1 MRRGRVSGAV
11 SLMMIFCVLC
21 LSVFAVLTLST
32 AVGEEKLTDLTA
44 QRQRE
49 WYAADRQAAA
59 AVAALSR
66 GETPPDVDVAFTREA
81 DGTLAEFTLPAGG
94 EQILTVQVLLSGSG
108 YEILCWR
115 TDYGG
120 DWAADD
126 SIEIWDG
133 E

>member
-11 SLMMIFCVLC
+11 SLIMIFCVLC

-44 QRQRE
+44 ERE
-49 WYAADRQAAA
+49 RGWYAADRQAAA

-66 GETPPDVDVAFTREA
+66 GETPPDVEVAFTDEA
-81 DGTLAEFTLPAGG
+81 GGTLAEFALPAGG
-94 EQILTVQVLLSGSG
+94 DQVLTVKVLLSGGG

-126 SIEIWDG
+126 TIEIWDG

>member
-11 SLMMIFCVLC
+11 SLIMIFCVLC

-32 AVGEEKLTDLTA
+32 AVGEEKLAALTA
-44 QRQRE
+44 ERARD

-66 GETPPDVDVAFTREA
+66 GETPQDVDVALTREA
-81 DGTLAEFTLPAGG
+81 GGTLAEFALPAGG
-94 EQILTVQVLLSGSG
+94 EQVLTVRVLLSGGG

-126 SIEIWDG
+126 TIAIWDG
-133 E
+133 A